1 MTNFICLF
9 TEKEGSTAMLQSLD
23 LFNDVSVVHQS
34 DGRGWEPFEHHNC
47 GNANISVIINCM
59 NAMFTRDS
67 GQLKSAKGDY
77 DKLARQSMEI
87 NIEKKAV
94 GFKMRFRA
102 PRNFFPKTK
111 SITFNRAFSYIS
123 RFFFNRRFRENV
135 TECLIENNVKV
146 FFIVRQDVMRWALS
160 KYIGRGDGRIGH
172 RQFTKHRPLDT
183 EPKLIN
189 PNRLSKIVDKCLHIH
204 AHRKQEFKRLQSLGI
219 DCHVLTYESFQ
230 KDKAA
235 FYNGFLKKLHIDANV
250 ESIHKVL
257 VGGVGPT
264 KVHSDSLH
272 RFVTNHE
279 EISKK
284 FGSFYESWDD
294 FQ

>member
-1 MTNFICLF
+1 
-9 TEKEGSTAMLQSLD
+9 MLQNLN

-47 GNANISVIINCM
+47 GNANISVIVNCM

-67 GQLKSAKGDY
+67 AQLKCAKGDY
-77 DKLARQSMEI
+77 DQLARQSMEI
-87 NIEKKAV
+87 NIEKQAV

-111 SITFNRAFSYIS
+111 SITCNRAFSYIS
-123 RFFFNRRFRENV
+123 RIFFNRHFRDNV

-172 RQFTKHRPLDT
+172 RQFTKHRTLDV
-183 EPKLIN
+183 EPKPIN
-189 PNRLSKIVDKCLHIH
+189 PYRLSKIVTKCLRIH
-204 AHRKQEFKRLQSLGI
+204 SYRKKEFKRLQSLGI

-230 KDKAA
+230 KDKTA
-235 FYNGFLKKLHIDANV
+235 FYDSFLKKLHIEASI
-250 ESIHKVL
+250 ESIDNVL

-272 RFVTNHE
+272 HFVNNHE